1 MINVII
7 LEQMIEKYI
16 NVKIVFLNKI
26 IYNLIK
32 LQFINLSSGAYLL
45 VFSKFSKVF

>member
-16 NVKIVFLNKI
+16 NVKIVFFKQDNI
-26 IYNLIK
+26 
-32 LQFINLSSGAYLL
+32 
-45 VFSKFSKVF
+45 